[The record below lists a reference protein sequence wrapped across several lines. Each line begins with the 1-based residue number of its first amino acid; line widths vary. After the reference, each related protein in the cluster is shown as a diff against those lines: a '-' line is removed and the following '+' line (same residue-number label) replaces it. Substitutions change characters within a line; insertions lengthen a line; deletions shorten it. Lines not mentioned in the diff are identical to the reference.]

1 MKNCVF
7 ALSAV
12 LALSACPF
20 DPAVAAS
27 APEDREKVVRL
38 NVENVADA
46 DLGDLVKA
54 RAEHGLTLDDV
65 KSRQY
70 ECRFVFRNLN
80 GDTCER
86 IPDVFDG
93 GYAAVALD
101 AVDLPAG
108 ENALTCVLRRA
119 KETNAL
125 SSVTATF
132 RRVERPVVR
141 TRQTKPGEPF
151 VIRLGTTAVDEVES
165 NPILF
170 KGVPYVFEHA
180 RWGKMRMRR
189 YPDLSVVLPKYPCSL
204 QMPCAFVAKDRV
216 YVTGTRR
223 DREDV
228 HGTYLIESDD
238 LANWTPAREIVSNL
252 TRIAYNTTMT
262 KADGRY
268 VLATERAPAKG
279 EKVTNAGYQ
288 MTFAESTDLKTWR
301 VIPDTTYVGNAG
313 SPCLRFHAGWFYFF
327 SLTAFSHTPEGNP
340 VYSMQV
346 ARSRDLKA
354 WETSKRH
361 VLDPVHEDR
370 RPYPGVEF
378 TAAERVRM
386 MSAECRNASDIDM
399 CEYKGDLIITYSW
412 GNQRGNEFLAL
423 GLVRGMTERAFCES
437 FFSDLAQA
445 GEGG

>member
-1 MKNCVF
+1 MRILLTTALACGF
-7 ALSAV
+7 AWT
-12 LALSACPF
+12 
-20 DPAVAAS
+20 AS
-27 APEDREKVVRL
+27 AGEAGETADGRARIVRL
-38 NVENVADA
+38 DVENVADA

-54 RAEHGLTLDDV
+54 RAAHGLTLDDV
-65 KSRQY
+65 KSRKY

-80 GDTCER
+80 GDMCER
-86 IPDVFDG
+86 VPDVFDG
-93 GYAAVALD
+93 GFAAVALD

-108 ENALTCVLRRA
+108 ENALTCVLRRT
-119 KETNAL
+119 KETNAI
-125 SSVTATF
+125 SSVTTTF
-132 RRVERPVVR
+132 RRVEKPVVKM
-141 TRQTKPGEPF
+141 RQGKPGEPI
-151 VIRLGTTAVDEVES
+151 VIRLGTTAVNEAES
-165 NPILF
+165 NPAFF
-170 KGVPYVFEHA
+170 KGVPYVFEHVH
-180 RWGKMRMRR
+180 WGNLRVRR
-189 YPDLSVVLPKYPCSL
+189 YPDMSVVTPKYPCSL

-216 YVTGTRR
+216 YVTGTRC

-238 LANWTPAREIVSNL
+238 LKSWTPAREIVSNL

-268 VLATERAPAKG
+268 VLATERTPAQG
-279 EKVTNAGYQ
+279 EKVTNGGYQ
-288 MTFAESTDLKTWR
+288 MTFAESTDLKTWK

-327 SLTAFSHTPEGNP
+327 SLTVFSHTPEGNP

-346 ARSRDLKA
+346 ARSRDLKT
-354 WETSKRH
+354 WETSKKH

-370 RPYPGVEF
+370 RPYPGVKF

-399 CEYKGDLIITYSW
+399 CEYNGDLIITYAW
-412 GNQRGNEFLAL
+412 GNQLDGAYMAL

-437 FFSDLAQA
+437 FF
-445 GEGG
+445 